1 MNKFKYLLTA
11 IAALTFISCGDGV
24 KPDPAPEK
32 PVVKPDA
39 ASGITFSPEAPD
51 ADQPCTI
58 YFNPTRESA
67 ISSALF
73 NCTTDIY
80 AHIGIFHDEE
90 WNSFR
95 LLGRRILTSAVW
107 RSWETIPTNS
117 SWDRLSGNSSV
128 QERLRSRWLHW

>member
-1 MNKFKYLLTA
+1 MRNLSSLEKLFSLVMNKFKYLLTA
-11 IAALTFISCGDGV
+11 IAALTFISCGDGL
-24 KPDPAPEK
+24 KPDDGPDTAPEEK

-80 AHIGIFHDEE
+80 AHIGVFYDED
-90 WNSFR
+90 WKF
-95 LLGRRILTSAVW
+95 V
-107 RSWETIPTNS
+107 
-117 SWDRLSGNSSV
+117 
-128 QERLRSRWLHW
+128 